1 MKRLVLISP
10 HPPGNV
16 GEENVSVLTQMPL
29 SLAYLKALTPAG
41 WEVDIIDEMKEPAI
55 TADGTGITFDGAD
68 LVGITAMSHQAPRAY
83 RIATA
88 CRSQGIPVAIG
99 GWHATSYPEEARP
112 FVDAVCT
119 REAFTAWP
127 RLVQDFERGELQPH
141 YDGGLH
147 DLSILRDIRPDR
159 EFLRQK
165 YGYRFTAAIASA
177 GCPYTCEFCFIPLF
191 QGRKYRERPVDD
203 LLDELEE
210 FKGQYRGMIW
220 SDENFYGHSKLS
232 HERTVSLY
240 RQMAERG
247 IRQNWFG
254 FTSIHIAED
263 DEVLHWMAQSGSVG
277 MLIGFESLEAA
288 TLQLL
293 NKKFNLKATG
303 GDYRRAIERIHHH
316 GLAVWGTMIFG
327 TDTESPEVFD
337 RVADFVL
344 DNDIDIMT
352 CGIETPAPGTRFYD
366 RLQAEGRL
374 FRNRFPDDWQ
384 YGTAHHLL
392 YLLKSMP
399 LDDFI
404 AGLERL
410 YARLYTTEVLRK
422 RFARAREV
430 LGNLAAAYFAFRVNL
445 DWQQVFQ
452 HLIQNAKTL
461 RESGEY
467 DRALWRYRREH
478 ATATVA

>member
-29 SLAYLKALTPAG
+29 SLAYLKALTPED
-41 WEVDIIDEMKEPAI
+41 WDVDIIDEMKEPVL
-55 TADGTGITFDGAD
+55 TADGTALTFDGAD

-83 RIATA
+83 EIAMA
-88 CRSQGIPVAIG
+88 CRARGIPVVLG

-127 RLVQDFERGELQPH
+127 RLLRDFEHRELQAH

-147 DLSILRDIRPDR
+147 DLAILRSIRPDR
-159 EFLRQK
+159 EFLRRK

-177 GCPYTCEFCFIPLF
+177 GCPYACEFCFIPLF

-220 SDENFYGHSKLS
+220 SDENFYGHSRLS

-263 DEVLHWMAQSGSVG
+263 DEVLHWMAESGSVG
-277 MLIGFESLEAA
+277 MLIGFESIDAN

-293 NKKFNLKATG
+293 NKKFNLKTTG
-303 GDYRRAIERIHHH
+303 GDYRRAIDRIHRH

-327 TDTESPEVFD
+327 ADTEKPDVFE
-337 RVADFVL
+337 RVAEFVL
-344 DNDIDIMT
+344 QNDIDIMT
-352 CGIETPAPGTRFYD
+352 CGIETPAPGTPFYQ
-366 RLQAEGRL
+366 RLQTEGRI
-374 FRNRFPDDWQ
+374 FRNHYPEDWK

-392 YLLKSMP
+392 YLLKSMS

-404 AGLERL
+404 AGLEHL
-410 YARLYTTEVLRK
+410 YERLYTTETLRR

-445 DWQQVFQ
+445 DWQLVFR
-452 HLIQNAKTL
+452 HLIENARAL

-467 DRALWRYRREH
+467 DRALRQYRRQQVR
-478 ATATVA
+478 ATVA